1 MRAALRLL
9 ASVLAVG
16 VLAGCGIRADEPP
29 DEEPTLAVPE
39 LVPVSGF
46 VPEAVRVEIPRLAKD
61 SAERRARR
69 LTVRVRNVSCLGV
82 GVGSGFAIARDVL
95 VTNRHVLAGADTVEV
110 STWDGRTL
118 SATAAEVGVL
128 GDLGLAYVRGRL
140 PRVGSYGAPPKP
152 GDEVTVVG
160 YPGGDELTLAPGTV
174 IDLKPG
180 ERYGIA
186 GGRIVRLTSH
196 VEPGNSGGPVLDRRG
211 KVAGVVY
218 AYELSTG
225 FGLAIPVD
233 TLRRLAREGGFE
245 PVPSCGSG

>member
-1 MRAALRLL
+1 MVRLAAL
-9 ASVLAVG
+9 VLAALVA
-16 VLAGCGIRADEPP
+16 AGCGARAEEPP
-29 DEEPTLAVPE
+29 DDEPSFSVPK
-39 LVPVSGF
+39 LVPVSGD
-46 VPEAVRVEIPRLAKD
+46 VPEAVRVAIPRLAKD

-69 LTVRVRNVSCLGV
+69 ITVRVRNVSCLGI

-140 PRVGSYGAPPKP
+140 PQVGTYGAAPKP

-160 YPGGDELTLAPGTV
+160 YPGGEELTLAPGTV
-174 IDLKPG
+174 IDLPPG
-180 ERYGIA
+180 RRYGIE
-186 GGRIVRLTSH
+186 GRIMRLTSH

-211 KVAGVVY
+211 KIAGVVY
-218 AYELSTG
+218 AYELGTG

-233 TLRRLAREGGFE
+233 TLRRLVREGGYE
-245 PVPSCGSG
+245 PVPACGSG

>member
-1 MRAALRLL
+1 MMRGLRLAALL
-9 ASVLAVG
+9 AAAV
-16 VLAGCGIRADEPP
+16 VVAGCGARADKPP
-29 DEEPTLAVPE
+29 DEEPSFSVPK
-39 LVPVSGF
+39 LVPVSGD
-46 VPEAVRVEIPRLAKD
+46 VPEAVRVAIPRLAKD

-69 LTVRVRNVSCLGV
+69 ITVRVRNVSCLGV
-82 GVGSGFAIARDVL
+82 GIGSGFAIARDVL
-95 VTNRHVLAGADTVEV
+95 VTNRHVLAGADTIEV

-140 PRVGSYGAPPKP
+140 PQVGAYGAPPKR
-152 GDEVTVVG
+152 GDAVTVVG
-160 YPGGDELTLAPGTV
+160 YPGGEELTLAPGTV
-174 IDLKPG
+174 IDLQRG
-180 ERYGIA
+180 VRYGIE
-186 GGRIVRLTSH
+186 GGRVMRLTSH

-233 TLRRLAREGGFE
+233 TLRRLVREGGYE
-245 PVPSCGSG
+245 PVPPCGSG

>member
-1 MRAALRLL
+1 MRGLGIGIAAL
-9 ASVLAVG
+9 AVL
-16 VLAGCGIRADEPP
+16 VLAGCGARAEEPP
-29 DEEPTLAVPE
+29 DEEPTFVVPA
-39 LVPVSGF
+39 LVPVSDD
-46 VPEAVRVEIPRLAKD
+46 VPEAVRVEIPRLAKG
-61 SAERRARR
+61 SAERRAQR

-95 VTNRHVLAGADTVEV
+95 VTNRHVLAGAELVEV

-140 PRVGSYGAPPKP
+140 PQVGSYGAAPTP

-160 YPGGDELTLAPGTV
+160 YPAGEELTLAPGTV
-174 IDLKPG
+174 IDLKDG
-180 ERYGIA
+180 RRGYGIE
-186 GGRIVRLTSH
+186 GRIMRVTSH

-211 KVAGVVY
+211 KVVGVVY
-218 AYELSTG
+218 AYEIGTG

-233 TLRRLAREGGFE
+233 TLRRLVREGGYE
-245 PVPSCGSG
+245 PVPPCGSG